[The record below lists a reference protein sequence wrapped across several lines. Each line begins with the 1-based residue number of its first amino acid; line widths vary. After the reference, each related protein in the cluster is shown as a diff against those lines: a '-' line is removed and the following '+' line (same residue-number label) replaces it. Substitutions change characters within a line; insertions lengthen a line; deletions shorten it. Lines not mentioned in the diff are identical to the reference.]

1 MEGKKM
7 VRFCLKAGLSIL
19 VFSVLY
25 LFTALLVII
34 TLILILFSF
43 KRTVPHIIYFWAN
56 SLFFII
62 GKKIRV
68 TGIENIEKGKNYIVI
83 ANHASLF
90 DILAIVSFFPTV
102 TWFGHE
108 RLLRIPFFRRILKIT
123 DYIPFKERNIRNTRE
138 MLEQLV
144 QKSKE
149 HSVAIFPEGTRTLD
163 GKINRFYKGF
173 IYLLRVTE
181 IDILP
186 VTLNGFF
193 TLKPKNRVWIDFTP
207 KLEVFIHKPIE
218 NKQLVE
224 KEDHEILEIVKE
236 TVVSEYHPKF
246 HSYP

>member
-1 MEGKKM
+1 M
-7 VRFCLKAGLSIL
+7 VRSWIKAGLSIL
-19 VFSVLY
+19 VFCVLY
-25 LFTALLVII
+25 VFTALLVII
-34 TLILILFSF
+34 TLILILLSF

-56 SLFFII
+56 SLFFIM
-62 GKKIRV
+62 GKKIHV
-68 TGIENIEKGKNYIVI
+68 TGIENIEKSKNYIVV

-173 IYLLRVTE
+173 IYLLRATE